1 MTSETSTK
9 ARSLARPLR
18 ILLFILV
25 VGASVAV
32 AASLIVLVV
41 KERRL
46 TLNLQSP
53 EYMKRRDLR
62 QEPPRWNMV
71 AAVRTVVAGARSRT
85 RTRTRGEEDGAVHVG
100 RDDELDGFE
109 EEGERQHPQ
118 QGQQGQQGQGQGG
131 RMDGEASLD
140 PSHSLMTDGAATREE
155 AELRDFHTVAIK
167 LKEAATRLWQAAP
180 RRLRK
185 GSGGGGGGG
194 DDGGGGGGGGGGDGG
209 IGGEGDGVGGDE
221 DGGGAGVGSRGIAR
235 TRTRRRP
242 RRRPNR

>member
-85 RTRTRGEEDGAVHVG
+85 ARARTRTRTHGEDDGAVQLG

-109 EEGERQHPQ
+109 EEGARQQPQ

-167 LKEAATRLWQAAP
+167 LKEAATRLRQAAP

-185 GSGGGGGGG
+185 R
-194 DDGGGGGGGGGGDGG
+194 GGGGGGGGGGDGG
-209 IGGEGDGVGGDE
+209 IGGDGDGVGGDG
-221 DGGGAGVGSRGIAR
+221 DGGAGVGSRGIAR

>member
-85 RTRTRGEEDGAVHVG
+85 RTRTRTRTHGEEDGAVHVG

-109 EEGERQHPQ
+109 EEGERQQPQ
-118 QGQQGQQGQGQGG
+118 QGQQG

-167 LKEAATRLWQAAP
+167 LKEAATRLRQAAP

-185 GSGGGGGGG
+185 R
-194 DDGGGGGGGGGGDGG
+194 GGGGGGGGGGDGG
-209 IGGEGDGVGGDE
+209 IGGDGDGVGGDG
-221 DGGGAGVGSRGIAR
+221 DGGAGVGSRGIAR